1 MSSVNYGNEVITS
14 NDETTNPSGAII
26 QHPYLNPNVNVAY
39 AAAAAVASSASSIGS
54 YQNYYDHAL
63 PTQQLLHVPPA
74 AGFYP
79 AATTVL
85 NHPHHTDFNNSSPS
99 VASSSSSI
107 ESARKTTN
115 RKRNAIDPEKLPGVA
130 LSTKANTKRKQVCFN
145 HNGQSLNFTLE
156 IIAIVLRST
165 SAFTSVR
172 NHVLSSYHDDP
183 NDDELDDDDDDDDEE
198 NKCYLRG
205 VSMPNVLMSANHP
218 HGGVGGGE
226 EDKEKQARENHCEI
240 ERRRR
245 IKMATYFAE
254 LCDMVP
260 ACSNLARKPDKLTI
274 LRMAAQFMK
283 NLRTNNNS
291 LTLNSTQISQQQQID
306 LHKPSF
312 LNDQE
317 LKYLMVESCDAFLFA
332 LNCDNLRVMYVSD
345 AIQHILSYTCQ
356 DWYSR
361 YFYDFVHPDD
371 VEKLREQLNLQ
382 AQDGSSNV
390 NGRVL
395 DLKTGTIKKDAH
407 SAGARSGNSKRS
419 FICRLRVGS
428 TNPIDHTHQ
437 NPFVNPCILRRRH
450 RTSLGPSIDGQLY
463 EVVHISGYIR
473 NLNIHHHPSAHHDNP
488 SPSSSSNT
496 NGQMA
501 FIAIARIQN
510 SCLPNVNDLTNG
522 SISSLNSLTTEFT
535 CRCNSDTNEILF
547 IDQRC
552 TPIIGYKSHDLLH
565 KVLYDQIHIED
576 QMKFQ
581 DLFKRTVT
589 QKNLPNTSSNLTNI
603 IVRFRTNI
611 DNEYVSLKASTY
623 AFCNP
628 CTDDIEF
635 IIVTF
640 LSNQTPNKTS
650 VIANSNDYNRLPY
663 DTYTRNPSAIV
674 PNPIARY
681 TQPSPS
687 TYNNQDGQ
695 DYSTGNATNDGRTY
709 ASNNGGSAWASAND
723 SWSAGNPTAANTDY
737 VDTQATLALYHQYH
751 Q

>member
-1 MSSVNYGNEVITS
+1 MSSVNYGNEGITS
-14 NDETTNPSGAII
+14 NNETTNPSGTIL
-26 QHPYLNPNVNVAY
+26 QHPYLNPNANVAY
-39 AAAAAVASSASSIGS
+39 AAAAVAAAAVSSSSTVGP
-54 YQNYYDHAL
+54 YQHYYDHTI
-63 PTQQLLHVPPA
+63 PSQQLLHMQPTV
-74 AGFYP
+74 GFYP
-79 AATTVL
+79 TTTTTTTTVL
-85 NHPHHTDFNNSSPS
+85 NHHQHHTDFNNSSPS
-99 VASSSSSI
+99 IASSSSSI
-107 ESARKTTN
+107 ESSRKTTN
-115 RKRNAIDPEKLPGVA
+115 RKRNTIDSEKLPGIT
-130 LSTKANTKRKQVCFN
+130 LSTKTTTKRKQ
-145 HNGQSLNFTLE
+145 
-156 IIAIVLRST
+156 I
-165 SAFTSVR
+165 
-172 NHVLSSYHDDP
+172 
-183 NDDELDDDDDDDDEE
+183 NDDNIDDDDDDEE

-205 VSMPNVLMSANHP
+205 APIPNILMSTNHP
-218 HGGVGGGE
+218 HSGTGVE

-260 ACSNLARKPDKLTI
+260 SCSNLARKPDKLTI

-291 LTLNSTQISQQQQID
+291 LPLNSTQISQQPQID

-332 LNCDNLRVMYVSD
+332 LNCDNLRIIYVSD
-345 AIQHILSYTCQ
+345 AIQNILSYTCQ

-382 AQDGSSNV
+382 PQDGNTNG

-407 SAGARSGNSKRS
+407 TTGARSVSSKRS

-428 TNPIDHTHQ
+428 ANPLDHTHQ
-437 NPFVNPCILRRRH
+437 NPFINPCILRRRH
-450 RTSLGPSIDGQLY
+450 RTSLGPSIDGHLY

-473 NLNIHHHPSAHHDNP
+473 NLNIHHHPSSHHDNP
-488 SPSSSSNT
+488 SSSTSTTTTTTTTATTTSSNS

-510 SCLPNVNDLTNG
+510 SCSPNVNDLTNG
-522 SISSLNSLTTEFT
+522 SISSLNCLTTEFT
-535 CRCNSDTNEILF
+535 CRCNSDTSEILF

-552 TPIIGYKSHDLLH
+552 TPIIGYKTHELLH
-565 KVLYDQIHIED
+565 KILYDQIHIDD
-576 QMKFQ
+576 QIKFQ

-589 QKNLPNTSSNLTNI
+589 QKNLSNTSSNLTNI

-611 DNEYVSLKASTY
+611 DNEYISLKTSTY

-640 LSNQTPNKTS
+640 LSNQTTNKTS
-650 VIANSNDYNRLPY
+650 VITNSNDYNRLTY
-663 DTYTRNPSAIV
+663 ETYTRNSSAIV
-674 PNPIARY
+674 SNPITRY
-681 TQPSPS
+681 SQQSPS

-695 DYSTGNATNDGRTY
+695 DYSTGNGNNDGRTY
-709 ASNNGGSAWASAND
+709 VSNNGGSAWASANEN
-723 SWSAGNPTAANTDY
+723 WTTGNSTTTSTDY
-737 VDTQATLALYHQYH
+737 VDTPATLALYHQYH

>member
-1 MSSVNYGNEVITS
+1 MSSVTYGNEGVPS
-14 NDETTNPSGAII
+14 NDEIANSSGAIL
-26 QHPYLNPNVNVAY
+26 QHTYLNPNTNAAY
-39 AAAAAVASSASSIGS
+39 AAVAVAAAAVSSASSTSVVGP
-54 YQNYYDHAL
+54 YQHYYGHPL
-63 PTQQLLHVPPA
+63 PPQQLLHVQQS

-79 AATTVL
+79 APATL
-85 NHPHHTDFNNSSPS
+85 NHHQHHADFSTSSPS

-107 ESARKTTN
+107 ESSRKPPH
-115 RKRNAIDPEKLPGVA
+115 RKRNAIGSEKISGA
-130 LSTKANTKRKQVCFN
+130 LATTKAGAKRKM
-145 HNGQSLNFTLE
+145 
-156 IIAIVLRST
+156 
-165 SAFTSVR
+165 
-172 NHVLSSYHDDP
+172 P
-183 NDDELDDDDDDDDEE
+183 NDDDLDDDDDDDEE

-205 VSMPNVLMSANHP
+205 APVSNVMMSNNQP
-218 HGGVGGGE
+218 HGGVGGD

-283 NLRTNNNS
+283 NLRTSNNS
-291 LTLNSTQISQQQQID
+291 LSLNSSQMTQQVD

-332 LNCDNLRVMYVSD
+332 LNCDNLRIIYISD

-371 VEKLREQLNLQ
+371 VEKVREQLNLQ
-382 AQDGSSNV
+382 PQDGSPNGSG

-395 DLKTGTIKKDAH
+395 DLKTGTVKKDGHA
-407 SAGARSGNSKRS
+407 SGARLVSSKRS

-428 TNPIDHTHQ
+428 ANALDHTTHQ
-437 NPFVNPCILRRRH
+437 HPFINPCILRRRH
-450 RTSLGPSIDGQLY
+450 RTSLGPSIDGHLY

-473 NLNIHHHPSAHHDNP
+473 NLNTHHHPSSHHDNP
-488 SPSSSSNT
+488 SSSSNASS
-496 NGQMA
+496 QMA

-510 SCLPNVNDLTNG
+510 SCTPNVNDLTNS
-522 SISSLNSLTTEFT
+522 SISSLNSMTTEFT
-535 CRCNSDTNEILF
+535 CRCHSDTGEILF

-552 TPIIGYKSHDLLH
+552 TPIIGYKTHELLH
-565 KVLYDQIHIED
+565 KIIYDQIHPDD
-576 QMKFQ
+576 QIKFQ
-581 DLFKRTVT
+581 DLYKRTVT
-589 QKNLPNTSSNLTNI
+589 QKNLSNTSSNLTNI

-611 DNEYVSLKASTY
+611 DNEYVSLKTSTY

-628 CTDDIEF
+628 CTDEIEF
-635 IIVTF
+635 LIVTF
-640 LSNQTPNKTS
+640 LSNQTTNKTS
-650 VIANSNDYNRLPY
+650 VIANSNDYNQQ
-663 DTYTRNPSAIV
+663 TYETYGRNTSAIV
-674 PNPIARY
+674 SNPIARY
-681 TQPSPS
+681 STQSPA
-687 TYNNQDGQ
+687 TYNNQEGQ
-695 DYSTGNATNDGRTY
+695 DYTTGNGTNDGRTY
-709 ASNNGGSAWASAND
+709 ASNNGGSTWAPANEN
-723 SWSAGNPTAANTDY
+723 WTTANTATSTNTDY
-737 VDTQATLALYHQYH
+737 GDTAATLALYHQYH

>member
-1 MSSVNYGNEVITS
+1 MSSVNYGNEGITS

-26 QHPYLNPNVNVAY
+26 QNPYLNPNANVAY
-39 AAAAAVASSASSIGS
+39 AAAAVAAASVSSTSSTVGQ
-54 YQNYYDHAL
+54 YQHYYDHTL
-63 PTQQLLHVPPA
+63 PSQQLLHVQPTV
-74 AGFYP
+74 GFYP
-79 AATTVL
+79 TTTTTTVL
-85 NHPHHTDFNNSSPS
+85 NHHQHHTDFNNSSPS
-99 VASSSSSI
+99 IASSSSSI
-107 ESARKTTN
+107 ESSRKPTN
-115 RKRNAIDPEKLPGVA
+115 RKRNTIDSEKLPGIT
-130 LSTKANTKRKQVCFN
+130 LSTKASAKRKP
-145 HNGQSLNFTLE
+145 
-156 IIAIVLRST
+156 
-165 SAFTSVR
+165 
-172 NHVLSSYHDDP
+172 P
-183 NDDELDDDDDDDDEE
+183 NDDDLDDDDEE

-205 VSMPNVLMSANHP
+205 ASIPNVLMSTNHP
-218 HGGVGGGE
+218 HSGTGGE

-260 ACSNLARKPDKLTI
+260 SCSNLARKPDKLTI

-291 LTLNSTQISQQQQID
+291 LSLNSTQISQQQQQQQVD
-306 LHKPSF
+306 VHKPSF

-332 LNCDNLRVMYVSD
+332 LNCDNLRIIYVSD

-382 AQDGSSNV
+382 PQEGNSNG
-390 NGRVL
+390 NGRIL
-395 DLKTGTIKKDAH
+395 DLKTGTIKKDGHAT
-407 SAGARSGNSKRS
+407 GARSGNSKRS

-428 TNPIDHTHQ
+428 TNPLDHTNQ
-437 NPFVNPCILRRRH
+437 NPFISPCTLRRRH
-450 RTSLGPSIDGQLY
+450 RTSLGPSIDGHLY

-473 NLNIHHHPSAHHDNP
+473 NLNIHHHSSSHHDNP
-488 SPSSSSNT
+488 SSSSTTTTSSNS

-510 SCLPNVNDLTNG
+510 SCSPNVNDLTNG
-522 SISSLNSLTTEFT
+522 SISSLNCLTTEFT
-535 CRCNSDTNEILF
+535 CRCNSDTGEILF

-552 TPIIGYKSHDLLH
+552 TPLIGYKSHELLH
-565 KVLYDQIHIED
+565 KILYDQIHIDD
-576 QMKFQ
+576 QIKFQ

-589 QKNLPNTSSNLTNI
+589 QKNLSNTSSNLTNI

-611 DNEYVSLKASTY
+611 DNEYISLKTSTY

-640 LSNQTPNKTS
+640 LSNQTTNKTS
-650 VIANSNDYNRLPY
+650 VITNSNDYNRLTY
-663 DTYTRNPSAIV
+663 ETYTRNSSAII
-674 PNPIARY
+674 PNPITRY
-681 TQPSPS
+681 SQQSPS

-695 DYSTGNATNDGRTY
+695 DYSTGNGNNDGRTY
-709 ASNNGGSAWASAND
+709 ASNNGGSAWASANE
-723 SWSAGNPTAANTDY
+723 SWTTGNSTPTNNDY
-737 VDTQATLALYHQYH
+737 VDTPATLALYHQYH